1 MTEDKKLKGFANEFR
16 SFINRGNVVDT
27 AVAFVM
33 GVAFKTVI
41 DAFSGDGKTN
51 SGILGGILGA
61 VTGGQQANF
70 NDKGLTLNGS
80 FIPVGSF
87 ITSALNFV
95 LVAFVLFALIKLY
108 NRFRNSSP
116 APTTNDLLAEIRDE
130 LRKQNES

>member
-1 MTEDKKLKGFANEFR
+1 
-16 SFINRGNVVDT
+16 
-27 AVAFVM
+27 M

-80 FIPVGSF
+80 FVPVGSF

>member
-1 MTEDKKLKGFANEFR
+1 MIEQKKIKGFANEFR
-16 SFINRGNVVDT
+16 AFVNRGNVVDT

-41 DAFSGDGKTN
+41 DAFSGDGKAN
-51 SGILGGILGA
+51 SGILGGLIGA
-61 VTGGQQANF
+61 ITGGEEANF

-87 ITSALNFV
+87 VTAAMNFF
-95 LVAFVLFALIKLY
+95 LVALVLFLIIKFY
-108 NRFRNSSP
+108 GRFRTESHAAS
-116 APTTNDLLAEIRDE
+116 TNDLLAEIRDE

>member
-1 MTEDKKLKGFANEFR
+1 MASYKIITLVDITRTNAHRADVSVLKL
-16 SFINRGNVVDT
+16 
-27 AVAFVM
+27 
-33 GVAFKTVI
+33 
-41 DAFSGDGKTN
+41 
-51 SGILGGILGA
+51 
-61 VTGGQQANF
+61 GQQANF

-116 APTTNDLLAEIRDE
+116 APTTTDLLAEIRDE

>member
-1 MTEDKKLKGFANEFR
+1 MDKEKNVKGFAAEFR
-16 SFINRGNVVDT
+16 AFINRGNVVDT

-61 VTGGQQANF
+61 VTGGGQPNF
-70 NDKGLTLNGS
+70 NDKGVTINGS

-87 ITSALNFV
+87 ITSLLNFV
-95 LVAFVLFALIKLY
+95 LVAFVLFLLIKVY
-108 NRFRNSSP
+108 NRFRQTSP
-116 APTTNDLLAEIRDE
+116 AQSTNDILTEIRDE
-130 LRKQNES
+130 LRKQNNS